1 MSKPGILIIAPFPP
15 PVHGSAV
22 VSQQIRES
30 KIINETFTCNF
41 VNMSTSRRIE
51 EIGKKLPIKLFRFL
65 GSFILLFWK
74 LLTNRYDLCYLAITC
89 HGKGFLKDAP
99 FVLLCKLFG
108 NKVVIHQHNK
118 GMSADVNKPL
128 YRWLLKLV
136 YQNARVI
143 LLSWHLYPDIS
154 EIVKKENVMICPNG
168 IKLVPIEDVTEK
180 GNKNEQEAT
189 HILFLSN
196 LLPDKGVLILL
207 DALRILKDKH
217 YNIVCDFIGAETKEI
232 NTSRFDKEVSIRG
245 IDSIVTYHGKKYGK
259 DKQAFWNNADIFA
272 FPTLNECFPLVN
284 LEAMCYMLPIIST
297 NVGGILDEVV
307 DGINGIIVP
316 PKNAQALAGAL
327 EKLIINESL
336 RREMGAHG
344 RELLEQNFTQ
354 EIFEQNLCDIL
365 NKCIHA

>member
-1 MSKPGILIIAPFPP
+1 MNPQILFITPLPP
-15 PVHGSAV
+15 PIHGSSI
-22 VSQQIRES
+22 VSQQIHES
-30 KIINETFTCNF
+30 DAVNETFTCNF
-41 VNMSTSRRIE
+41 VNISTSRRIE

-118 GMSADVNKPL
+118 GMSADADKPL

-136 YQNARVI
+136 YRNARVI
-143 LLSWHLYPDIS
+143 LLSWRLYPDIS

-180 GNKNEQEAT
+180 GNKNDQEAI

-196 LLPDKGVLILL
+196 LLLEKGVLILL
-207 DALRILKDKH
+207 DALRILKDKD
-217 YNIVCDFIGAETKEI
+217 YNIVCDFVGAETKEI
-232 NTSRFDKEVSIRG
+232 NTSRFDKEVSVRG

-259 DKQAFWNNADIFA
+259 DKQVFWNNSDIFA
-272 FPTLNECFPLVN
+272 FPSNNETFGLVN
-284 LEAMCYMLPIIST
+284 LEAMANKLPIVST
-297 NVGGILDEVV
+297 NVGGIPDIVK
-307 DGINGIIVP
+307 DGVNGIIVP
-316 PKNAQALAGAL
+316 PSDAQALAEAL